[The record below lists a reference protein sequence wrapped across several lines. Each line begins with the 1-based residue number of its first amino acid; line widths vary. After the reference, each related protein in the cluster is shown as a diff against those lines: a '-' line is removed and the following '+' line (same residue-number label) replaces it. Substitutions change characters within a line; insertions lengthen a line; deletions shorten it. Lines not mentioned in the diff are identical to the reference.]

1 MSVARCC
8 TILTLTALGSLACNQ
23 PNTAQRSASA
33 KASAPSSSQRAS
45 AQAGPT
51 GLGLDAAVPSL
62 PPSVNADSERWDP
75 ASTHAVIVGA
85 LTFKDPAILPFSNR
99 HRKDQELADLLVSRG
114 VKKRNLTLLLD
125 EAATADGVFKALE
138 AAAAAAPADSTF
150 LFYYAGHGDKSDK
163 GVISFVAYDSSSDK
177 KTNLTLARIERTI
190 EKNFKGKRIL
200 LLADACYSGGLLDV
214 ATSLT
219 AKGFAA
225 VALTSAESSNLS
237 TGNWTFTQTLIDSL
251 SGLPVSDRNADG
263 KVDIGE
269 LADEARD
276 AMKYRERQRS
286 GVGLAGLPRTFVVA
300 DTKGSGWLRQN
311 TPLEKGAYLEVSP
324 SGSVEVGRVLDTSG
338 STVDV
343 ELYHYSDKSKV
354 QVQVADAKPPVFQ
367 RFPASSKIHVYWKN
381 KAYDAEVKRVEG
393 DFHFITYTGFESYWD
408 EWVLSDRIAESEQ
421 KAPTKPA
428 NVGSRAFA
436 VGDKVKIDW
445 QGKQYPGSVLQVKDG
460 KYFVHYDGY
469 GKEWDEW
476 AVPARVH
483 GR

>member
-1 MSVARCC
+1 MA
-8 TILTLTALGSLACNQ
+8 ACNQ
-23 PNTAQRSASA
+23 PSNGGQRSGSARAKSSESHRGSA
-33 KASAPSSSQRAS
+33 KPNDSALAIGSAPSAQPS
-45 AQAGPT
+45 ANTP
-51 GLGLDAAVPSL
+51 V
-62 PPSVNADSERWDP
+62 DSGRWDP
-75 ASTHAVIVGA
+75 ASTHAVVVGA
-85 LTFKDPAILPFSNR
+85 LTFKDPGILPFSSR

-114 VKKRNLTLLLD
+114 VKKENLTLLLD
-125 EAATADGVFKALE
+125 EQSTAENVFKALE
-138 AAAAAAPADSTF
+138 ATASAAPADSTF

-177 KTNLTLARIERTI
+177 KTDLTLARIERTI
-190 EKNFKGKRIL
+190 EKNFKGMRIL

-214 ATSLT
+214 ATRLS
-219 AKGFAA
+219 AKGFSAA
-225 VALTSAESSNLS
+225 ALTSAESSNLS
-237 TGNWTFTQTLIDSL
+237 TGNWTFTQTLIDAL
-251 SGLPVSDRNADG
+251 SGLPVTDRNADG

-276 AMKYRERQRS
+276 AMKYREHQRS
-286 GVGLAGLPRTFVVA
+286 GIGLAGLPRTLVLA
-300 DTKGSGWLRQN
+300 DTQGTGWLRQN

-324 SGSVEVGRVLDTSG
+324 SGSVEMGRVLDTSG

-343 ELYHYSDKSKV
+343 ELYHYSDKSRA
-354 QVQVADAKPPVFQ
+354 QVQVADAKPPIFQ
-367 RFPASSKIHVYWKN
+367 RFPGGSKVHVYWKN

-408 EWVLSDRIAESEQ
+408 EWVLSDRIVESE
-421 KAPTKPA
+421 KKPA
-428 NVGSRAFA
+428 APVKLFA

-469 GKEWDEW
+469 GQEWHEW

-483 GR
+483 AR